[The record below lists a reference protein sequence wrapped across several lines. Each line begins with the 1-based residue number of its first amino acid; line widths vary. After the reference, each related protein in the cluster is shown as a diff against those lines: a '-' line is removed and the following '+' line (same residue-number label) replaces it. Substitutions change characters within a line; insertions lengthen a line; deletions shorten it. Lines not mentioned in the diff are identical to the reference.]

1 MAYGDLIEA
10 IDLNPVAVLPAGRG
24 VRILD
29 ALIIPKQ
36 TSH

>member
-1 MAYGDLIEA
+1 VAYGDLIEA

-24 VRILD
+24 VRVLD
-29 ALIIPKQ
+29 ALVIPKN